1 MSVVRRKNF
10 SFSHNTTGFALCQLF
25 LRGMPHLHIKMRRL
39 KSHDSKAPTP
49 DQAPNFSRMPVPDKS
64 TNIALNAEGSNGNG
78 GVIIQQSSAIQGIN
92 SNYLPGVAQS
102 HFANLRSH
110 PEGGSI
116 LMVPT
121 CESGIASQN
130 QHGHS
135 HSVASQAQTCS
146 IFNNQAYATYANQ
159 VSQPNTRH
167 FCAQNLQQNVPSIN
181 TAAEISSTPS
191 QIGVFLFQV
200 QPIPNH
206 MNQLMMNQFMLQTAN
221 QHQCQAMMQSA
232 YAPSHVDP
240 SQQMQR
246 LIDQSTQHSRAYGDA
261 FPNLTNEQ
269 VVINNSRIPAVN
281 YSVNIQDENQA
292 CTIAQPFAPFGQP
305 SPSGVAAQ
313 VPQPMTAEE
322 WLRGGSN
329 DMRPTR
335 EESSG
340 RQENS

>member
-1 MSVVRRKNF
+1 MSVVSRKNF
-10 SFSHNTTGFALCQLF
+10 SFSYNTTGFALCQLF
-25 LRGMPHLHIKMRRL
+25 LRGMPHLHSKMRRL
-39 KSHDSKAPTP
+39 TSHDSKAPTP

-102 HFANLRSH
+102 QFANLRSH

-116 LMVPT
+116 LMVPN

-135 HSVASQAQTCS
+135 HGVASQAQTCS
-146 IFNNQAYATYANQ
+146 IFNNKAYATHAYQ

-167 FCAQNLQQNVPSIN
+167 FGAQNFQQNAPSIN
-181 TAAEISSTPS
+181 TAAAISSTPS
-191 QIGVFLFQV
+191 QMGVSLFQE

-206 MNQLMMNQFMLQTAN
+206 MNQLMTNQFMIQMAN
-221 QHQCQAMMQSA
+221 QHQCQATMQSA
-232 YAPSHVDP
+232 YA

-246 LIDQSTQHSRAYGDA
+246 LMVQSTQHSRAYGDA

-269 VVINNSRIPAVN
+269 VMINYSRIPAVN

-292 CTIAQPFAPFGQP
+292 GTIAQPFAPFGQMP
-305 SPSGVAAQ
+305 SPSGVAAQQ

-322 WLRGGSN
+322 WLRRGSN
-329 DMRPTR
+329 DICPTR

-340 RQENS
+340 LQENS